1 MSNRQGIM
9 LAYPFE
15 EKRLAKWRPPW
26 ILQPKLDGVRCR
38 ALIEP
43 KKVTLLSSE
52 GNDIISVPHINRQ
65 LSAIGL
71 EVGLE
76 LDGELYLHGM
86 SFEEIF
92 SRVSREVNAHSGF
105 DEIEYHVFDLVDEG
119 QRQDLRLLDLVEKVQ
134 EPASRLLGSAIQ
146 VVPLRVI
153 STFTDLMRQ
162 YETYLKQGYEGF
174 ILRHMEARYIRR
186 RSTFMMKFKPKK
198 IDIYRIAGAVQEYD
212 QHGTPKLALGSLAC
226 VSDDDTFYVGT
237 GFTREQREQLWRERD
252 SLVGQYVEV
261 AYQHLTSE
269 RGVPRFPVFKR
280 IISPEEF
287 GAASA
292 EITEGLGET
301 PQTQVYEVDG
311 EANGY
316 AD

>member
-1 MSNRQGIM
+1 MSNRTGIQ

-38 ALIEP
+38 ALISRE
-43 KKVTLLSSE
+43 KVTLLSSE
-52 GNDIISVPHINRQ
+52 GNEIISVPHLNRQ
-65 LSAIGL
+65 LLAVAL
-71 EVGLE
+71 EPGLE

-86 SFEEIF
+86 PFEEIF

-105 DEIEYHVFDLVDEG
+105 DEIEYHVFDLIDEG
-119 QRQDLRLLDLVEKVQ
+119 QRQDLRLLDLIEKVQ
-134 EPASRLLGSAIQ
+134 EPTSRLLGSSIR
-146 VVPLRVI
+146 VVPLQVI
-153 STFTDLMRQ
+153 STFTDLMHQ
-162 YETYLKQGYEGF
+162 YEAYLKMGYEGF
-174 ILRHMEARYIRR
+174 ILRHMEARYVRK
-186 RSTFMMKFKPKK
+186 RSTYMMKFKPKK
-198 IDIYRIAGAVQEYD
+198 VDIYRIAGAVQEYD
-212 QHGTPKLALGSLAC
+212 QHGTPKHSLGSIAC
-226 VSDDDTFYVGT
+226 NSDDEIFYVGT
-237 GFTREQREQLWRERD
+237 GFTREQREELWKVRD
-252 SLVGQYVEV
+252 QLVGQYLEV

-301 PQTQVYEVDG
+301 PQTQVYEVMG
-311 EANGY
+311 EDDGY